1 MTDDSSSLSPGP
13 TPSPAPSPVQDPDA
27 RRRSRRRALLLALL
41 LLLLIVAGLLLWIFN
56 VPGGDRGAGG
66 AGDDRNSSPRADLA
80 RAAAL
85 LRDAPALH
93 YTGTMSVKGTQGGED
108 ARVDLVVSNPAD
120 ALGTLRKPD
129 SPALDYV
136 GIDGKSFLRGK
147 TEAWRSL
154 GMAEKSK
161 VLAEEPSMVQ
171 PGMFFSQ
178 DLATTLA
185 PPALAKTVLAQDVPD
200 EKITVGKPVTVG
212 DHTCTPI
219 HAGDT
224 TVCLSDER
232 VDGARFVDRITFPR
246 ESAVLDIKAMS
257 RQEVERFSTDFRSKL
272 PLIRDSVDPRI
283 DVTLQILRDY
293 KGECAPTACLFTARV
308 TVTYLG
314 STSDP
319 DASKAVPVTYSWA
332 IDRDGTRVELDP
344 ECSGALLIKPGESE
358 DLSCTATGPPVGSG
372 ANRGQYHG
380 KIHTSDR
387 ALTPKEYERLVRLA
401 ADNSEKIAA
410 LPDPPTLR

>member
-1 MTDDSSSLSPGP
+1 M
-13 TPSPAPSPVQDPDA
+13 
-27 RRRSRRRALLLALL
+27 LLALL
-41 LLLLIVAGLLLWIFN
+41 LLLLLVAGLLLWIFN
-56 VPGGDRGAGG
+56 GPGSDNGANGS
-66 AGDDRNSSPRADLA
+66 GDDRNSSPRADLA

-93 YTGTMSVKGTQGGED
+93 YTGTMGITSAQGGED
-108 ARVDLVVSNPAD
+108 ARVDLIVSNPAD
-120 ALGTLRKPD
+120 ALGTFRMPD

-136 GIDGKSFLRGK
+136 GIDSKSFLRGK

-161 VLAEEPSMVQ
+161 VLAEHPSMVQ

-178 DLATTLA
+178 DLATALA
-185 PPALAKTVLAQDVPD
+185 PPALAKTVLADDVPD

-219 HAGDT
+219 HADNT
-224 TVCLSDER
+224 TICLSDER
-232 VDGARFVDRITFPR
+232 VDGARFVDRISFSGGT
-246 ESAVLDIKAMS
+246 AVLDIKAMS

-283 DVTLQILRDY
+283 SVTTQILRDY
-293 KGECAPTACLFTARV
+293 KGECAPTACVFTARV

-319 DASKAVPVTYSWA
+319 DASKAVSVTYSWA
-332 IDRDGTRVELDP
+332 IDRDGTPVELDP

-358 DLSCTATGPPVGSG
+358 DLSCTGTGPSVGSG
-372 ANRGQYHG
+372 ASRGQYHG
-380 KIHTSDR
+380 KIHTFDR

-401 ADNSEKIAA
+401 ADNSEKIAV
-410 LPDPPTLR
+410 LPDPPTPR